1 MPGALGAQA
10 PDPPHRVAALLRR
23 PVWVILIVA
32 MLLLGV
38 TASALAGGRD
48 VLADAQDS
56 RIDGCYTHAEYRDAL
71 RLASADEVLYGN
83 TVELIDLARTSRVAR
98 PGRDCGEAGTV
109 PRRAV
114 DDPSGSPRGMLAG
127 MALAVGLVAV
137 GAGALAGRPSGRDGA

>member
-1 MPGALGAQA
+1 
-10 PDPPHRVAALLRR
+10 
-23 PVWVILIVA
+23 

-56 RIDGCYTHAEYRDAL
+56 RIDGCYTRAEYREAL
-71 RLASADEVLYGN
+71 RLAGADEVLYGN
-83 TVELIDLARTSRVAR
+83 TIEMIELAQSSRVAR
-98 PGRDCGEAGTV
+98 PGRPCGEAATV

-114 DDPSGSPRGMLAG
+114 EDPSGSPRGLLAG

-137 GAGALAGRPSGRDGA
+137 GAGALAGRPSRRDDG